1 MRIPILTFGAIAS
14 ILTINSVMADTT
26 VTSKTYVDTTRQ
38 ATIPAAGT
46 NASTP
51 GTTVVTYTGTAGTI
65 GERGICNDPDED
77 DCNDGDLVTNSLL
90 NSTMDWV
97 EGELESATNLPTKTI
112 TTRVCIRWIDGQSH
126 TDANCLLWDLVD
138 ATVYGPQC
146 TQNSDCICPCGG
158 SATCS
163 SGRCDYLFCNG
174 CL

>member
-14 ILTINSVMADTT
+14 ILTINSVLADTT

-46 NASTP
+46 NEDEP
-51 GTTVVTYTGTAGTI
+51 GETVVTYTNTAGVI
-65 GERGICNDPDED
+65 GERYICDADTEENG
-77 DCNDGDLVTNSLL
+77 DCGGEDLVTA
-90 NSTMDWV
+90 
-97 EGELESATNLPTKTI
+97 SALHNATNNLPTKTI

-163 SGRCDYLFCNG
+163 SGRCDYLFCYG